1 MTKDR
6 KLALSLYKNDKS
18 MSMVYCTKPS
28 VARVDLYRRHG
39 GVRIFANVSR
49 KMGDGHIAEQFI
61 EQLSPG
67 WSYRTLE
74 ARLLKMFE
82 QIRQEVERQKLVVK
96 LDRICKP
103 LQNHPSF
110 QRLVRIY
117 GKHHSIWLDGSGKM
131 SLDDAKWW
139 LDYLKKWQLPS
150 ITVVRSQDRGRIYF
164 ILKTDGFTR
173 RIASTGS
180 YALVHKW
187 LSEHY
192 DNQPLALP
200 PEHPQYQMV
209 LNVFK
214 ETGETR

>member
-6 KLALSLYKNDKS
+6 KLALLLYKTDDS
-18 MSMVYCTKPS
+18 IVYCTKPS
-28 VARVDLYRRHG
+28 LAKVTISRRSG
-39 GVRIFANVSR
+39 DVRLFGNVCRAMADGVVI
-49 KMGDGHIAEQFI
+49 EQFHDR
-61 EQLSPG
+61 LSRG

-74 ARLLKMFE
+74 ARILKMFE
-82 QIRQEVERQKLVVK
+82 QIRQEVERQKLVVR

-110 QRLVRIY
+110 QTLIKIY
-117 GKHHSIWLDGSGKM
+117 GKHHSIWLDGCQKM
-131 SLDDAKWW
+131 SIDDAKWW
-139 LDYLKKWQLPS
+139 LEYLKKWRMPS
-150 ITVVRSQDRGRIYF
+150 ITAVRSQDRGRIYF